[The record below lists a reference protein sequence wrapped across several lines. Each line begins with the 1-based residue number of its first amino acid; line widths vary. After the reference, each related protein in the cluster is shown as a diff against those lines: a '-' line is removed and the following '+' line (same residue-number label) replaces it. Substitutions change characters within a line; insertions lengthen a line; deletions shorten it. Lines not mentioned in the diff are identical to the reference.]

1 MINCPREHK
10 IKFTVIVLFTI
21 VNIDNILYN
30 YNIITDNSQTMDI
43 VTKKKPSET
52 NRLV

>member
-10 IKFTVIVLFTI
+10 IKFTVIILLTI

-30 YNIITDNSQTMDI
+30 YNIIKDNSQTKDM
-43 VTKKKPSET
+43 VTKKKNPVK
-52 NRLV
+52 RAD